1 MITINEAE
9 EILKHEYHIDNYLF
23 MVKELILPDFVS
35 DTHEVVFN
43 NNIFESVTQL
53 GYSSKCEVSVFEVL

>member
-1 MITINEAE
+1 MITIKEAE

-23 MVKELILPDFVS
+23 MVKELILPDYVS

-53 GYSSKCEVSVFEVL
+53 GYSS